1 MSEDVDLGLR
11 FPKNHDFS
19 GKTVGQHYKL
29 NRRIGLGGTASIYA
43 ATVTTTMAAVAV
55 KVLHPEHNQDPDL
68 VRRFLQEGQLA
79 AQIRHPCLV
88 PAYDLGW
95 IGGRYTVFELV
106 EGRSLA
112 AQIAEGALP
121 WERTVP
127 LMLDLLAALGALH
140 DRGVTHR
147 DISPNNCMIEVDGDT
162 ERCRLLDLGYARV
175 FEDKGGL
182 VLTPPESSESM
193 IIWGSEGFVAP
204 ERLRGHAG
212 DYKADIFSMGALWAA
227 MLNGQRLLDARD
239 TDPVSVAERIPL
251 PAPIGA
257 VLVGALDVRARRY
270 DNAATMAEALRTA
283 VADVVAAEV
292 AAAEVTVAEVAVA
305 EVAAAEV
312 TAAEVTPKA
321 RQRQSSRRAVW
332 LAPALGLLMLPAWF
346 ATHIDEAARVCPP
359 VLADEC
365 PSSDPV
371 VCAPVMVAPAPL
383 APIRLPST
391 APDVVGD
398 PQVEPE
404 PDVNGPER
412 GPVAAQ
418 DKKRPPAP
426 RLRFDLRAALAKCK
440 PHSTTRLEIKYD
452 PAGPLKINDDPPQ
465 GEVGRCIADVMQH
478 HPPRRAVTLTP

>member
-1 MSEDVDLGLR
+1 MSEEVDLGLR
-11 FPKNHDFS
+11 LSINHDFS
-19 GKTVGQHYKL
+19 GETVGQHYKL
-29 NRRIGLGGTASIYA
+29 NRRIGVGGTASIYA
-43 ATVTTTMAAVAV
+43 ATVTTTMAAAAV
-55 KVLHPEHNQDPDL
+55 KVLHPEHNQHPEQ

-88 PAYDLGW
+88 PAHDLGW
-95 IGGRYTVFELV
+95 IGGRRYTVFELV

-147 DISPNNCMIEVDGDT
+147 DISPNNCMIEVHGDT
-162 ERCRLLDLGYARV
+162 ERGRLLDLGYARV

-182 VLTPPESSESM
+182 VLTPPDTSESM

-227 MLNGQRLLDARD
+227 MLNGQRLLDPHHA
-239 TDPVSVAERIPL
+239 DPVSVAERIPL
-251 PAPIGA
+251 PAPIRD
-257 VLVGALDVRARRY
+257 VLVGALDVRAHRHE
-270 DNAATMAEALRTA
+270 NAAAMAEALRAA
-283 VADVVAAEV
+283 VAEVVT
-292 AAAEVTVAEVAVA
+292 AAEVTAVA
-305 EVAAAEV
+305 EVVTAEIAAAEV
-312 TAAEVTPKA
+312 TAAEVAPKGP
-321 RQRQSSRRAVW
+321 RQRPGRRVVW
-332 LAPALGLLMLPAWF
+332 LAPALGLLMLPAWY
-346 ATHIDEAARVCPP
+346 ATHVDEAARVCPP
-359 VLADEC
+359 VFADEC
-365 PSSDPV
+365 PPSDPV
-371 VCAPVMVAPAPL
+371 VCAPVMVTPAPL
-383 APIRLPST
+383 APTRTPST

-398 PQVEPE
+398 VQVEPE
-404 PDVNGPER
+404 PAVKGAER

-418 DKKRPPAP
+418 NNKRPPAP
-426 RLRFDLRAALAKCK
+426 RPRFDIGAALAKCK
-440 PHSTTRLEIKYD
+440 PHSTMRLEIKYD

-465 GEVGRCIADVMQH
+465 GEIGRCVAEVLQH

>member
-1 MSEDVDLGLR
+1 MSEEVDLGLR
-11 FPKNHDFS
+11 LAINHDFS
-19 GKTVGQHYKL
+19 GETVGQHYKL
-29 NRRIGLGGTASIYA
+29 NRRIGVGGTASIYA
-43 ATVTTTMAAVAV
+43 ATVTTTMAAAAV
-55 KVLHPEHNQDPDL
+55 KVLHPEHNQHPEL

-88 PAYDLGW
+88 PAHDLGW
-95 IGGRYTVFELV
+95 IGGRRYTVFELV

-147 DISPNNCMIEVDGDT
+147 DISPNNCMIEVHGDT
-162 ERCRLLDLGYARV
+162 ERGRLLDLGYARV

-182 VLTPPESSESM
+182 VLTPPDTSESM

-227 MLNGQRLLDARD
+227 MLNGQRLLDPHHA
-239 TDPVSVAERIPL
+239 DPVSVAERIPL
-251 PAPIGA
+251 PAPLRA
-257 VLVGALDVRARRY
+257 VLVGALDVRAHRHE
-270 DNAATMAEALRTA
+270 NAASMAEALRA
-283 VADVVAAEV
+283 
-292 AAAEVTVAEVAVA
+292 AVA
-305 EVAAAEV
+305 EVVTAEIAAAEA
-312 TAAEVTPKA
+312 TAAKVATAEVTTTEAPC
-321 RQRQSSRRAVW
+321 QRQSTRRVVW

-346 ATHIDEAARVCPP
+346 ATHVDEAPRVCPP

-365 PSSDPV
+365 PPSDPV
-371 VCAPVMVAPAPL
+371 GGALAVMVTPAPL
-383 APIRLPST
+383 APIRPSALELPPPST
-391 APDVVGD
+391 AAPAGDAQFDVKADDGPIAAPD
-398 PQVEPE
+398 
-404 PDVNGPER
+404 N
-412 GPVAAQ
+412 
-418 DKKRPPAP
+418 KRPPRP
-426 RLRFDLRAALAKCK
+426 RFDLRAALAKCK
-440 PHSTTRLEIKYD
+440 PHPTTRLEVKYE

-465 GEVGRCIADVMQH
+465 GEMGRCVADVLQH